1 MTNCI
6 DKEEKLPPRWLI
18 EEQLTQQKEDAK
30 YLVKYNKKQVEK
42 EKLKLAYLEKFLLAP
57 KFSVYVD
64 KMGGGTLKGVLNG
77 IDETKYKIRMYI
89 KEVILYIKY
98 LREVA

>member
-30 YLVKYNKKQVEK
+30 YLVKYNKKLK
-42 EKLKLAYLEKFLLAP
+42 KLFNDKSLNILFIE
-57 KFSVYVD
+57 FSQ
-64 KMGGGTLKGVLNG
+64 
-77 IDETKYKIRMYI
+77 
-89 KEVILYIKY
+89 ILKY
-98 LREVA
+98 LFKYSFS